1 MSTTNT
7 FTVVGMSCGH
17 CVQAVEEAVGAI
29 DGVESVTVDLDSG
42 LVTVQSD
49 TAIPTDVVASAVD
62 DAGYQL
68 AS

>member
-7 FTVVGMSCGH
+7 FTVAGMTCGH
-17 CVQAVEEAVGAI
+17 CVQSVEEAIGEI

-42 LVTVQSD
+42 LVTVRSD
-49 TAIPTDVVASAVD
+49 TAISTDAVASAVD
-62 DAGYQL
+62 GAGYRI